1 MNNSSLFENDS
12 ELMCMDNCKI
22 SLVESIP
29 IGLTYNNSINHKS
42 TYHTWMELIQSAQ
55 STIEIAA
62 LYWTMK
68 RQDVYPDDSAKEVNN
83 F

>member
-1 MNNSSLFENDS
+1 MNS
-12 ELMCMDNCKI
+12 CKI

-29 IGLTYNNSINHKS
+29 VGLVYDNNSVVHKS
-42 TYHTWMELIQSAQ
+42 TYLTWMDLINSAE

-68 RQDVYPDDSAKEVNN
+68 REDVYPDDSAKDVSS